1 MPKIHKKK
9 LRPIW
14 ADNLTHISGRSR
26 YRKQTARVP
35 LPKGTPHHEAEVNCF
50 ATKAQSKNGCQYM
63 KHLIR
68 GIHIIPYTTMYIHIY
83 IHGYIHQSLFV
94 SGSLCWMAGK
104 LFSIRINR
112 RHGKVAKTNTTWINT
127 KNGKVANK
135 NTWIT
140 QTKSEMFFI
149 ITIRCLKK
157 KHTSQSN
164 QEKTTMF
171 PFFLCVNKTRKN
183 QLFANCGVR
192 SHVDPSQN
200 QPTNTTIQSQ

>member
-1 MPKIHKKK
+1 MCKIWCLKFTKKK

-83 IHGYIHQSLFV
+83 IYMDIYIS
-94 SGSLCWMAGK
+94 
-104 LFSIRINR
+104 
-112 RHGKVAKTNTTWINT
+112 
-127 KNGKVANK
+127 
-135 NTWIT
+135 
-140 QTKSEMFFI
+140 
-149 ITIRCLKK
+149 RCLFRDPYVEWLGSCFQFESTEDMAKWQK
-157 KHTSQSN
+157 QIPHESTLKWQSGKQKHMKSPKQGPRCFLSSQS
-164 QEKTTMF
+164 
-171 PFFLCVNKTRKN
+171 
-183 QLFANCGVR
+183 GV
-192 SHVDPSQN
+192 
-200 QPTNTTIQSQ
+200 

>member
-1 MPKIHKKK
+1 MINKVQDILQGCSQKKLGSSYTHRSSEIVCKFWCLKLTKKK

-83 IHGYIHQSLFV
+83 IY
-94 SGSLCWMAGK
+94 
-104 LFSIRINR
+104 
-112 RHGKVAKTNTTWINT
+112 TWIYT
-127 KNGKVANK
+127 SVAVCFGILMLNGWEVVFN
-135 NTWIT
+135 
-140 QTKSEMFFI
+140 
-149 ITIRCLKK
+149 
-157 KHTSQSN
+157 SN
-164 QEKTTMF
+164 QQKTWQSGK
-171 PFFLCVNKTRKN
+171 NKYHMN
-183 QLFANCGVR
+183 Q
-192 SHVDPSQN
+192 H
-200 QPTNTTIQSQ
+200 